1 MGVLPGSKVLDWSV
15 CQSLSV
21 RDQLRTGARFLDV
34 RLTKYNGMIYTAH
47 GTRDKLTVRGVTF
60 QHLLTENINFLKDH
74 PGEVLV
80 WTFLWEFGP
89 SHWPEVERTLEEF
102 KDQYFYTGGEDP
114 LELSLSQL
122 AGKIVVCRE
131 GENNLQQY
139 RTLHCQGSWDQTN
152 SKDPVRLGRS
162 VLSSL
167 ENNK

>member
-34 RLTKYNGMIYTAH
+34 RLTKYQGELLTAH

-60 QHLLTENINFLKDH
+60 QHLLSENINFLKDH

-89 SHWPEVERTLEEF
+89 SYWPEVELVLEKFEE
-102 KDQYFYTGGEDP
+102 YFYTAGQDP
-114 LELSLSQL
+114 LGLSLSQL
-122 AGKIVVCRE
+122 AGKILICRE
-131 GENNLQQY
+131 GEENLQQF
-139 RTLHCQGSWDQTN
+139 RSLDCQGSWGQTN
-152 SKDPVRLGRS
+152 SKEPGTLGQSS
-162 VLSSL
+162 V
-167 ENNK
+167 

>member
-15 CQSLSV
+15 CQSLSI

-34 RLTKYNGMIYTAH
+34 RLTKDSNGVLYTAH

-60 QHLLTENINFLKDH
+60 HHLLTENINFLKDH

-89 SHWPEVERTLEEF
+89 SDWPEVELTLERF
-102 KDQYFYTGGEDP
+102 KDQYFYTGPEDP

-122 AGKIVVCRE
+122 GGKILICRE
-131 GENNLQQY
+131 GEDNLQQF
-139 RTLHCQGSWDQTN
+139 RTLDCQGSWSRTN
-152 SKDPVRLGRS
+152 SKDPVTLGQC
-162 VLSSL
+162 SL
-167 ENNK
+167 LPVEP